1 MQTRPS
7 LLPTKRVF
15 HHFQTMLIAPIV
27 SPLSLNGPKAK
38 FYNWLKVGQKSF
50 RNAKVYVQ
58 RDADKSIIHLRKLF
72 SCRTQPAWHLKAAY
86 LPQLWT
92 FVYEFKHMLNKQQVS
107 QTEYIQMIKLWKH
120 LQPVEKN
127 QWKIARVYIQ
137 SLNPGLLV
145 VVIALVI
152 GV

>member
-1 MQTRPS
+1 
-7 LLPTKRVF
+7 
-15 HHFQTMLIAPIV
+15 
-27 SPLSLNGPKAK
+27 
-38 FYNWLKVGQKSF
+38 
-50 RNAKVYVQ
+50 
-58 RDADKSIIHLRKLF
+58 
-72 SCRTQPAWHLKAAY
+72 
-86 LPQLWT
+86 
-92 FVYEFKHMLNKQQVS
+92 MLNKQQVS

-137 SLNPGLLV
+137 SFNPGILV